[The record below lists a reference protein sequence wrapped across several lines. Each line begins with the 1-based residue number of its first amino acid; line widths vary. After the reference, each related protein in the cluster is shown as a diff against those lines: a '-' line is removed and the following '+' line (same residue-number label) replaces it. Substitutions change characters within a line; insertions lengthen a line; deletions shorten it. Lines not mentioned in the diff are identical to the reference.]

1 MTFFLQKN
9 ILINCGISIKNAI
22 KLASF
27 NSAKLLVIDN
37 NKGVI
42 KVGAEADL
50 YLINDS
56 LNVYLTI
63 VQGIIKYENLS

>member
-1 MTFFLQKN
+1 V
-9 ILINCGISIKNAI
+9 NAI

-50 YLINDS
+50 YLIDDS

-63 VQGIIKYENLS
+63 VQGIIEYENLS